1 MIEIEKLLKDYRR
14 KSSSLEVLRIER
26 ERIIKKLNRIP
37 DEVKYC
43 DTTSVFKFE
52 PPTFKIQ
59 RTVED
64 AGIKSA
70 EIHKDLQASLNIFE
84 QKIEELEPEVKTI
97 EALVK
102 SLDDTEK
109 TIIEKFY
116 FHNWQWYALS
126 AELHMSIKA
135 LKARRI
141 KAFMKMKEVLK
152 VKGS

>member
-43 DTTSVFKFE
+43 DTTSVLKFE
-52 PPTFKIQ
+52 SPTFKIQ

-84 QKIEELEPEVKTI
+84 QKILRNEK
-97 EALVK
+97 
-102 SLDDTEK
+102 LD
-109 TIIEKFY
+109 
-116 FHNWQWYALS
+116 
-126 AELHMSIKA
+126 
-135 LKARRI
+135 
-141 KAFMKMKEVLK
+141 
-152 VKGS
+152 